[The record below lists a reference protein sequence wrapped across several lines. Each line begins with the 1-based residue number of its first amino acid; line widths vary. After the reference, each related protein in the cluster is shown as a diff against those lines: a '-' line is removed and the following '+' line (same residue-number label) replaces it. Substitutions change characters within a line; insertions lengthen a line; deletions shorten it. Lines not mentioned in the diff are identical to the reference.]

1 MSGSINLGIPD
12 IAVVLRENTDTNNVV
27 LDVPNISVTVEHAP
41 DYKVSVQPSSLVV
54 QRTGSLPSLAVS
66 ALFANTASYAL
77 AVSGSIDNAISA
89 SFATTSS
96 FALNAGSGVGFP
108 FSGSAVITGSLK
120 VSGSIT
126 SSHIVPA
133 ITDIYDL
140 GSPTL
145 KFRDLYLSGSTLY
158 LGSLAIRDNSGAL
171 SVSPSGSPT
180 GTNSPIS
187 GAFTGS
193 FLGNLIGNVNTATTA
208 SFATTASYALLANN
222 AVSSSF
228 ATTASYAVNAASVP
242 AGTVSSSAQVVTYV
256 SGSTIVP
263 NRVESNEYKLIA
275 GAVSLIFTGSITSGI
290 FGATEYVLP
299 FIPTSSFSAATVEYV
314 ASRVGGLRVG
324 IILAG
329 WSGNNTTVTDVS
341 STDVGD
347 TSDINFSLV
356 QDSGYIK
363 LRVESLGSGSYPW
376 TVQSLFKLFPTL
388 S

>member
-1 MSGSINLGIPD
+1 MSGSLRPINLGVPD
-12 IAVVLRENTDTNNVV
+12 ITVVVRENSDANKV
-27 LDVPNISVTVEHAP
+27 LIDVPNISVNIETSP

-77 AVSGSIDNAISA
+77 GVSGSIDNAISA
-89 SFATTSS
+89 SFATTASY
-96 FALNAGSGVGFP
+96 ALNAITTLPVGVVSSSGQ
-108 FSGSAVITGSLK
+108 INTGS
-120 VSGSIT
+120 
-126 SSHIVPA
+126 
-133 ITDIYDL
+133 
-140 GSPTL
+140 
-145 KFRDLYLSGSTLY
+145 
-158 LGSLAIRDNSGAL
+158 
-171 SVSPSGSPT
+171 
-180 GTNSPIS
+180 
-187 GAFTGS
+187 FTGS
-193 FLGNLIGNVNTATTA
+193 FTGVLIGTSSWASNVI
-208 SFATTASYALLANN
+208 
-222 AVSSSF
+222 SSSF

-242 AGTVSSSAQVVTYV
+242 AGTVSSSTQVVTYV

-290 FGATEYVLP
+290 FGATEYILP
-299 FIPTSSFSAATVEYV
+299 FIPTSSFCATTVEYV

-329 WSGNNTTVTDVS
+329 WSGSNTTVTDIS

-347 TSDINFSLV
+347 TSDIRFSLV
-356 QDSGYIK
+356 QSDGYIK

-376 TVQSLFKLFPTL
+376 TVQSLFKLFPFL